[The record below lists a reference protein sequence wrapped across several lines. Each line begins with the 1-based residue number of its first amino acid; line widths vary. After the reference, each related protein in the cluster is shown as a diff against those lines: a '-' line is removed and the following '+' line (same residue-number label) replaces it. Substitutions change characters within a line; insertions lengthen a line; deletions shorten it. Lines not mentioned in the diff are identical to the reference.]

1 MAGRGALEEGKE
13 LGEDD
18 ARRST
23 LASFGYTRPDR
34 PLVVTTRERST
45 LWQTSERSVQAQP

>member
-34 PLVVTTRERST
+34 PTTRERST